1 MYRAGLFLAAVLPA
15 VLVSLCFAQ
24 PASNPRALL
33 ESIAASRHEARAW
46 RAEGAETGELTGEG
60 INLHTQMTFKAIFRD
75 RSHALWET
83 SGDTRTLSVCDGV
96 DHWTFA
102 EPGTGF
108 YREPAKVSPCNSQ
121 LPTFED
127 LLYNMVSATSAGVD
141 HISFEGA
148 LRECQI
154 IRAEYRIPAPT
165 DNPAAA
171 GKAAPA
177 GTTLIRTVCV
187 DPARKLILRDR
198 TESSATGANTRFI
211 RTVTFSSY
219 ELDVE
224 VPDSAFRFE
233 VPTGTFLDPGPQI
246 AEGDSGGS
254 GVSRPRLIQRVDPS
268 WTDEARQAGISG
280 IVLVSLIVDP
290 EGNPQHVAVT
300 GGLGYGLDE
309 KALEAVRQWRFSPGL
324 KDGVP
329 AATGNLTVAVDFH
342 QP

>member
-1 MYRAGLFLAAVLPA
+1 MRCADINLAAVI
-15 VLVSLCFAQ
+15 LVASASLCPAQ
-24 PASNPRALL
+24 SASNSRALL

-46 RAEGAETGELTGEG
+46 RAEGNETGELTGEG
-60 INLHTQMTFKAIFRD
+60 INLHTQMTFRAIFRD

-108 YREPAKVSPCNSQ
+108 HREPAKVSPCSSQ

-148 LRECQI
+148 PRECQI

-165 DNPAAA
+165 ENPAVG
-171 GKAAPA
+171 GKAPPA

-198 TESSATGANTRFI
+198 TESWATGANTRFI

-219 ELDVE
+219 QLDIE

-233 VPTGTFLDPGPQI
+233 VPTGTFLDPGPQL
-246 AEGDSGGS
+246 AEGDPGSS
-254 GVSRPRLIQRVDPS
+254 GVSRPRLIQKVDQA

-280 IVLVSLIVDP
+280 IVLVSLTVDP
-290 EGNPQHVAVT
+290 EGNPEHIAVT
-300 GGLGYGLDE
+300 RGLGYGLDE

-329 AATGNLTVAVDFH
+329 ATANLTVAVDFH